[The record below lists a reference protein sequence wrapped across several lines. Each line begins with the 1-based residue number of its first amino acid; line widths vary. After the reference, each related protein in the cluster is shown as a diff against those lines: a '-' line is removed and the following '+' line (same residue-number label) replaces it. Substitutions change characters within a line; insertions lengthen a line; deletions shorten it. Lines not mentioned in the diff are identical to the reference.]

1 MKSRPKGLGM
11 IEEHLRP
18 GYAELAAADNF
29 QQDDGTWFSLM
40 RNVLQLPAWMLP
52 AVQRAVRRGYWRQ
65 ANDPIKCVR
74 ENAEREARR
83 MGLNGK
89 AAAKGA

>member
-1 MKSRPKGLGM
+1 M

-18 GYAELAAADNF
+18 GYPALEAADNF
-29 QQDDGTWFSLM
+29 QQNDGTWFSLL
-40 RNVLQLPAWMLP
+40 RDVLQLPAWMLP
-52 AVQRAVRRGYWRQ
+52 AVQRAVRRRTWRQ
-65 ANDPIKCVR
+65 ANDPIRCVR
-74 ENAEREARR
+74 ENAEREAGR